1 MSKIDLQMTILPD
14 IEMYGGDT
22 TPWYIQLVHGSG
34 IGFTYSEASGY
45 TSRLT
50 IAPYVSVT
58 GGGYAVQKT
67 GTISSYGDG
76 SAAAVFSFV
85 ENDTKTLF
93 GKYIYQVEFTNGTEK
108 RIGQGTLTIR
118 RNIA

>member
-50 IAPYVSVT
+50 ITPYI
-58 GGGYAVQKT
+58 GGGYVVQKT
-67 GTISSYGDG
+67 GTISSYGSG
-76 SAAAVFSFV
+76 GAAAVFTFA
-85 ENDTKTLF
+85 ENDTKSLF
-93 GKYIYQVEFTNGTEK
+93 GKYIYQVEFINGSEK
-108 RIGQGTLTIR
+108 RIGQGTLVIR
-118 RNIA
+118 RNVA